1 MSIILF
7 FKFLFLFFLNLNFK
21 TFLLKEI
28 NDDHFLTYIT
38 AITLIVSSI
47 ANLFWGILGDKK
59 DKNLILK
66 TLTIMLFFTCIIY
79 GYSTSSKILLATFTI
94 LLGILD
100 SGVIT
105 IMGPALTG
113 YYGNKMG

>member
-47 ANLFWGILGDKK
+47 ANLFWGILGD
-59 DKNLILK
+59 
-66 TLTIMLFFTCIIY
+66 
-79 GYSTSSKILLATFTI
+79 
-94 LLGILD
+94 
-100 SGVIT
+100 
-105 IMGPALTG
+105 
-113 YYGNKMG
+113 